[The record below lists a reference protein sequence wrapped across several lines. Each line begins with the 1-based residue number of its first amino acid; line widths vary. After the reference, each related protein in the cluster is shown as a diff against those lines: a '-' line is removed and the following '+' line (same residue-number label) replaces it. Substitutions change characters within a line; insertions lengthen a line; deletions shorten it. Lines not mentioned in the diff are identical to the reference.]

1 MVQITRTSRRRT
13 RRKNR
18 EGAAIVELA
27 CVLPVMLILIFG
39 SIEVCQRVYLRQ
51 SVVISAYEAC
61 RVATR
66 QTSDTQTV
74 KDTLQQ
80 LLEQQNIDY
89 RSIQVRDISRSQNN
103 LDDIE
108 TGDEIRIRVI
118 VDWAPNVISRYV
130 IHDQGR
136 FTVFAHMLR
145 E

>member
-13 RRKNR
+13 SRKNR

-130 IHDQGR
+130 IADQGR